1 VSFIYYQPA
10 KTQFLYMKRTILLI
24 GLFILSG
31 CDLRKREIEM
41 DKKMSELRQ
50 KEQELNLRE
59 QSLQLR
65 EDRLNEKQK
74 ILDSANR
81 MMNDSIVKEYP
92 YIPGTWLVEME
103 CTETNCPGSAV
114 GDISNEQW
122 EFKFQDNHVIVSA
135 TRNNNLVRVYI
146 GDFNDGSLSLA
157 EQLDSS
163 VSPGKILVSLQ
174 PKNAKEMQGRR
185 EITKEDGC
193 RILYSLRL
201 KKKR

>member
-1 VSFIYYQPA
+1 
-10 KTQFLYMKRTILLI
+10 MKRTILLI

-31 CDLRKREIEM
+31 CNLRKREIEM
-41 DKKMSELRQ
+41 DKKASELRQ

-65 EDRLNEKQK
+65 EDKLNEKQK
-74 ILDSANR
+74 FLDSANR
-81 MMNDSIVKEYP
+81 IINDSLMKEYP
-92 YIPGTWLVEME
+92 NIPGTWLVEME

-135 TRNNNLVRVYI
+135 TRNNNLVRVYT
-146 GDFNDGSLSLA
+146 GDFNDGSLNLA

-163 VSPGKILVSLQ
+163 ASPGKILVRLQ
-174 PKNAKEMQGRR
+174 PRNAKEMQGRR
-185 EITKEDGC
+185 EITKEEGC
-193 RILYSLRL
+193 RILYLLRL

>member
-1 VSFIYYQPA
+1 
-10 KTQFLYMKRTILLI
+10 MKRTILLI

-65 EDRLNEKQK
+65 EDKLNEKQK

-135 TRNNNLVRVYI
+135 TRNSNLVRVYA
-146 GDFNDGSLSLA
+146 GDFNDGSLSLS
-157 EQLDSS
+157 EPLDSS
-163 VSPGKILVSLQ
+163 ASPGKILVSLQ
-174 PKNAKEMQGRR
+174 PRNAKEMQGKR
-185 EITKEDGC
+185 EIIREDGC